1 MPQHSSQRRRLLQ
14 ALAALLPTAAL
25 AQDKRVNESDP
36 QAQTL
41 GYHHDATQVDKSK
54 FKTYE
59 PGHTCSGCRF
69 FKGAAGQAWGPCDIF
84 AGKQVN
90 AGGWCSAW
98 VKKV

>member
-1 MPQHSSQRRRLLQ
+1 MLQHSSRRRRLLQ

-25 AQDKRVNESDP
+25 AQDKRQRERSPGTDV
-36 QAQTL
+36 

-54 FKTYE
+54 FATYE

-98 VKKV
+98 VEKV